1 MTTLYLIR
9 HAEAEGNAYRRID
22 GWYNSLITPN
32 GLLQIEALRR
42 RFEPIQIDA
51 CYASDLYR
59 TCKTASSVYA
69 PKNLP
74 LTPTAPARGRTW
86 PLGEP
91 PLRRAGAVRTGAVL
105 NNSATTPSTGTSRA
119 VRRGQSLPRAFEAG
133 LRDIAAANAGKTV
146 AVFAHGSVL
155 RAFQQRLLGSENVP
169 YCDNTSVSR
178 LTVEDGTFRIDFL
191 NDASHLT
198 PDISTF
204 ERQKWWRKAGDRSD
218 FNMWYRRDRTGCSD
232 ALLHDTV
239 VGHVSTQLSTP
250 DTGEITAL
258 ALEPAIGAAASASSS
273 SAVPSVISAPG
284 RESPRAAP
292 AGAFG
297 PRLLPLFR
305 LCRAGSD
312 TLERSIKVPKIQM
325 IKTPHPPFGR
335 WR

>member
-59 TCKTASSVYA
+59 TCKTASAIYV
-69 PKNLP
+69 PKALELHTDP
-74 LTPTAPARGRTW
+74 RLREVGLGRWENHPFGELEQFEPELLEQFSHDTIHWHVEGSETW
-86 PLGEP
+86 PEFTA
-91 PLRRAGAVRTGAVL
+91 R
-105 NNSATTPSTGTSRA
+105 
-119 VRRGQSLPRAFEAG
+119 FEAA

-155 RAFQQRLLGSENVP
+155 RAFQQRLLSSENVP

-218 FNMWYRRDRTGCSD
+218 FNMWYRETAPGCFD

-258 ALEPAIGAAASASSS
+258 ALEPAYRGRRLGEQLIGCAVCHLRAKGAKRLTVQLPPEHSAR
-273 SAVPSVISAPG
+273 G
-284 RESPRAAP
+284 FFRY
-292 AGAFG
+292 FG
-297 PRLLPLFR
+297 F
-305 LCRAGSD
+305 AEQGSD
-312 TLERSIKVPKIQM
+312 TLERSIKVPKF
-325 IKTPHPPFGR
+325 K
-335 WR
+335 

>member
-59 TCKTASSVYA
+59 TCKTASAIYV
-69 PKNLP
+69 PKALELHTDP
-74 LTPTAPARGRTW
+74 RLREVGLGRWENHPFGELEQFEPELLRQFNHDTVHWHVEGSETW
-86 PLGEP
+86 PEFTA
-91 PLRRAGAVRTGAVL
+91 R
-105 NNSATTPSTGTSRA
+105 
-119 VRRGQSLPRAFEAG
+119 FEAA

-155 RAFQQRLLGSENVP
+155 RAFQQRLLGSENVA
-169 YCDNTSVSR
+169 YCDNTSVSC

-218 FNMWYRRDRTGCSD
+218 FKCGTARPHP
-232 ALLHDTV
+232 AA
-239 VGHVSTQLSTP
+239 STP
-250 DTGEITAL
+250 SCTIRSSGMYPRSFPHRI
-258 ALEPAIGAAASASSS
+258 PARSQRWRWSQLIGAAASASSS
-273 SAVPSVISAPG
+273 SAAPSVISAP
-284 RESPRAAP
+284 RA
-292 AGAFG
+292 
-297 PRLLPLFR
+297 
-305 LCRAGSD
+305 
-312 TLERSIKVPKIQM
+312 RSA
-325 IKTPHPPFGR
+325 
-335 WR
+335 

>member
-42 RFEPIQIDA
+42 RFEPIQIGA
-51 CYASDLYR
+51 CYASNLYR

-74 LTPTAPARGRTW
+74 LHTDPRLREVGLGRWENHPFGELEQFEPELLEQFNHDTIHWHVEGSETWQEFTAR
-86 PLGEP
+86 
-91 PLRRAGAVRTGAVL
+91 
-105 NNSATTPSTGTSRA
+105 
-119 VRRGQSLPRAFEAG
+119 FEAA

-146 AVFAHGSVL
+146 AVFTHGSVL

-204 ERQKWWRKAGDRSD
+204 ERQKWWREAGDRSD
-218 FNMWYRRDRTGCSD
+218 FNMWYRETAPGCFD

-258 ALEPAIGAAASASSS
+258 ALEPAYRGRRLGEQLIGCAVCHLRAKGAKRLTVQLPPEHSAR
-273 SAVPSVISAPG
+273 G
-284 RESPRAAP
+284 FFRY
-292 AGAFG
+292 FG
-297 PRLLPLFR
+297 F
-305 LCRAGSD
+305 AEQGSD
-312 TLERSIKVPKIQM
+312 TLERSIKVPKF
-325 IKTPHPPFGR
+325 K
-335 WR
+335 